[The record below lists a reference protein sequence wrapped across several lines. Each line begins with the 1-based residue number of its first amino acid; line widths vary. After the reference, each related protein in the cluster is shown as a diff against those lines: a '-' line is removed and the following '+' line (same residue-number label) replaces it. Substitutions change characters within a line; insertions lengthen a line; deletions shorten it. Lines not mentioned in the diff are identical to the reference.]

1 MRKGK
6 ISLKQLK
13 KDLKKLTSGKINRRS
28 QFGEG
33 CDGLD
38 GMYTREGDSW
48 GHPMSCYDYHS
59 TYGVY
64 PKSEKPV
71 SARPISARPISARP
85 ISARP
90 PVQNSNAGCDVLF
103 NDEQLTEIIEKSS
116 CNKGKFLLRYHPDKI
131 KNCSDDNLKHNN
143 FINLTNKWNQ
153 VCGNTI

>member
-13 KDLKKLTSGKINRRS
+13 KDLKKLTSGKRNHRS

-48 GHPMSCYDYHS
+48 AHLMPCYEYYN

-71 SARPISARPISARP
+71 SARPMSARPMSARP
-85 ISARP
+85 QVTTCP
-90 PVQNSNAGCDVLF
+90 TFNDTQLDVLKDCS
-103 NDEQLTEIIEKSS
+103 NKKDWIKLMQIYHTDKAKPECKEQLNTYAQ
-116 CNKGKFLLRYHPDKI
+116 L
-131 KNCSDDNLKHNN
+131 
-143 FINLTNKWNQ
+143 INAKWDE
-153 VCGNTI
+153 VCKK